1 MPTGRRQDACSTKQ
15 IFKIIKMNDI
25 YKDENYLVAL
35 ILAGGKSSRMGRDKA
50 LIDWQGTP
58 MLKQVYRVA
67 ADCTEKVH
75 IITPW
80 PERYRDILPPDCQWL
95 IESTPGQGPLV
106 GFARGLAQISSS
118 WVLLLGCD
126 LPELNSDIIKSW
138 ASQLETVP
146 PEVLAVVPKQSK
158 GWEPLC
164 GFYRQEVRFDLEK
177 YLEGGNRSFQNWLP
191 TLPVKALSVGETE
204 AKMLRNYN
212 TPSDLDNR

>member
-1 MPTGRRQDACSTKQ
+1 MFGSLQNWDAP
-15 IFKIIKMNDI
+15 N
-25 YKDENYLVAL
+25 NLVAL

-50 LIDWQGTP
+50 LIDWQGIP
-58 MLKQVYRVA
+58 MLKRVYQVA
-67 ADCTEKVH
+67 ADCTERVH

-106 GFARGLAQISSS
+106 GFTQGLAQISSS

-126 LPELNSDIIKSW
+126 LPELNSDIINNW
-138 ASQLETVP
+138 ASQLASIS
-146 PEVLAVVPKQSK
+146 PEILAVVPQQSQ

-164 GFYRQEVRFDLEK
+164 GFYRQEVRLNLEK
-177 YLEGGNRSFQNWLP
+177 YLEGGDRSFQKWLS
-191 TLPVKALSVGETE
+191 TMPVQSLFVGETE

-212 TPSDLDNR
+212 TPSDLDNC

>member
-1 MPTGRRQDACSTKQ
+1 MSNIDNGK
-15 IFKIIKMNDI
+15 KN
-25 YKDENYLVAL
+25 LVAL

-58 MLKQVYRVA
+58 MLKRVYQVA

-80 PERYRDILPPDCQWL
+80 PERYRDILPADCQWL
-95 IESTPGQGPLV
+95 IESTPGQGPMV
-106 GFARGLAQISSS
+106 GFARALPQISSS

-138 ASQLETVP
+138 ISQLE
-146 PEVLAVVPKQSK
+146 EVSPDILAVVPKKSQS
-158 GWEPLC
+158 WEPLC
-164 GFYRQEVRFDLEK
+164 GFYRQEVLSELDK
-177 YLEGGNRSFQNWLP
+177 YCKEGDREALRMQHRSFQNWLP
-191 TLPVKALSVGETE
+191 TIPVRPLSVGEKE

-212 TPSDLDNR
+212 TPSDLDK